1 MDLRLENGVVGQYN
15 GKDVYV
21 IQKRE
26 FDRDPQVDKGTIY
39 MIVEENKTE
48 SLLVHGM
55 TVIGHISPT
64 GSVTEYH
71 KPFRYLSSK
80 VKAKAKV
87 EKEPERKEEKETGYE
102 MPVDIDGFLS
112 WSKEQYNP
120 IAEAKA
126 LFKEDIEK
134 VGEGIE

>member
-39 MIVEENKTE
+39 MVVEDGKTE

-71 KPFRYLSSK
+71 KPFRYLTSK
-80 VKAKAKV
+80 VKAKAKEK
-87 EKEPERKEEKETGYE
+87 EKEPEREKETGYE
-102 MPVDIDGFLS
+102 MPVDIDGFLF
-112 WSKEQYNP
+112 WSKEEYNP

>member
-1 MDLRLENGVVGQYN
+1 MVRES
-15 GKDVYV
+15 V
-21 IQKRE
+21 IKKRE

-39 MIVEENKTE
+39 MIVDDTKTE

-80 VKAKAKV
+80 VKAKAKEPEREKESEREV
-87 EKEPERKEEKETGYE
+87 EKERETDYE
-102 MPVDIDGFLS
+102 MPVDLDGFLS
-112 WSKEQYNP
+112 WSKEEYDP